1 MKSHERPQINRGA
14 SAVSEQENGR
24 RERLNQML
32 ASLQSQQIQLMKAFR
47 DRESGVP
54 GDEIDDAAREDDFE
68 ISTSLADIAA
78 ARRCAIEDAL
88 QRVEQGGYGLC
99 EDCGEEIA
107 PARLHAMPTAVL
119 CVDCQGAREM
129 KSKRIPVD
137 RDLPFLWVTAERSP
151 PPSSEVDPDAAQ
163 PGNGLGAGESSRRRG
178 RGRPAGTTT
187 RTLTG
192 TKRA

>member
-14 SAVSEQENGR
+14 SAVSDQENGR

-32 ASLQSQQIQLMKAFR
+32 ASLQSQQIQLMRAFR
-47 DRESGVP
+47 DRDSGVP

-68 ISTSLADIAA
+68 LSTSLADIAA
-78 ARRCAIEDAL
+78 ARRWAIEDAL

-107 PARLHAMPTAVL
+107 PARLHAVPTAVL
-119 CVDCQGAREM
+119 CVDCQGAREA

-137 RDLPFLWVTAERSP
+137 RDRPFLWVNAEGSA

-163 PGNGLGAGESSRRRG
+163 PGNGLAGGESSMHRR
-178 RGRPAGTTT
+178 RGRPAGTTA